1 MMEQCSSR
9 MRLFHSTTTT
19 TTHSSSSSSSISSTD
34 SSSLL
39 PHLRVQEEVQ
49 QALSEKKPIVAL
61 ESTIVAHGMPYPQNW
76 ELAQDVESILRKEG
90 VTPATIAIQNGIP
103 CVGLDPNELHDL
115 ALSGKE
121 GRATKCSTRDLPL
134 YMTQQQQQQQQLQ
147 DDQSITNSN
156 ITYWGATTV
165 ASTMRLAHLAGIV
178 TFVTGGIGGVHRHGE
193 VTMDVSAD
201 LMELSRTP
209 VIVVSAGIKSI
220 LDIPRT
226 LEVLETYSVPT
237 MSWQTNDFP
246 AFFSPTS
253 GVKSPARVDT
263 PQQVAHAFSISQQ
276 LLRLSTGM
284 LVAIPNPDPANG
296 RIVED
301 AIQQAVQEADT
312 QNIHGNDVTPYI
324 LRRVAETTQGISLK
338 SNMAL
343 VRHNAAIGAAIA
355 KAIAQQ

>member
-9 MRLFHSTTTT
+9 MRWFHSTTTTTTT
-19 TTHSSSSSSSISSTD
+19 TTHSSSSTNSSSSFSSS

-39 PHLRVQEEVQ
+39 PNLRVQEEVQ
-49 QALSEKKPIVAL
+49 QALLEKKPIVAL

-121 GRATKCSTRDLPL
+121 GRAIKCSTRDLPL
-134 YMTQQQQQQQQLQ
+134 HMTQQQ
-147 DDQSITNSN
+147 DDNKSITNSN
-156 ITYWGATTV
+156 TTCWGATTV

-193 VTMDVSAD
+193 STMDISAD

-263 PQQVAHAFSISQQ
+263 AQQVADAFSISQQ
-276 LLRLSTGM
+276 LLQLSTGM

-301 AIQQAVQEADT
+301 AIQQAVQEANNE
-312 QNIHGNDVTPYI
+312 NIHGNDVTPYI
-324 LRRVAETTQGISLK
+324 LKRVAETTQGISLK

-343 VRHNAAIGAAIA
+343 VRHNATIGAAIA